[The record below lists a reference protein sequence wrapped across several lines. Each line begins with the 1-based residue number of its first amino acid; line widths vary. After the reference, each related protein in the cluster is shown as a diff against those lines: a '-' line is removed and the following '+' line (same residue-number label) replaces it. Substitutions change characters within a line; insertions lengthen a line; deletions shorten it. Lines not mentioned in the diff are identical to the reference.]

1 MYGSG
6 LLKGLG
12 VTGKHWFKREITEQY
27 PEQRP
32 DLPPASQGFFDYELS
47 KCIACGLCERA
58 CPNNVITVETEKNE
72 EGKKVVTGYTMK
84 VEYCLFCG
92 LCIEAC
98 PTKALTNANNFEIA
112 CYHFKGCEYDFLSG
126 IPQEMNKK
134 FNEVQ
139 ADYWNKKRPEG
150 NPVGMPEPVKPPKP
164 AAKPAAKP
172 QAKPADAAAAKPA
185 EAAKPQADAKP
196 AAPAEA
202 EKPQVEAKPA
212 SADKPV
218 EAKDAQPAAEEGKGA
233 AE

>member
-1 MYGSG
+1 MYGIG

-32 DLPPASQGFFDYELS
+32 DLPPASQGFFDYDVT

-58 CPNNVITVETEKNE
+58 CPNHVITVESEKNE
-72 EGKKVVTGYTMK
+72 EGKKVVTAYKMQ

-92 LCIEAC
+92 MCIESC
-98 PTKALTNANNFEIA
+98 PTKALKNANNFEIA
-112 CYHFKGCEYDFLSG
+112 CYSYENTEYDFCSG
-126 IPQEMNKK
+126 IPQAMNEK
-134 FNEVQ
+134 FNKIQ

-150 NPVGMPEPVKPPKP
+150 NPMGMPEPVKPPKP

-172 QAKPADAAAAKPA
+172 ADAQAKAPAAEKPA
-185 EAAKPQADAKP
+185 EAAAPAAEKSAEAAKP
-196 AAPAEA
+196 AAPQAE
-202 EKPQVEAKPA
+202 
-212 SADKPV
+212 KPV
-218 EAKDAQPAAEEGKGA
+218 EAPATAAAEEGKGA

>member
-1 MYGSG
+1 MYGIG

-32 DLPPASQGFFDYELS
+32 DLPPASQGFFDYDVT

-58 CPNNVITVETEKNE
+58 CPNHVITVESEKNE
-72 EGKKVVTGYTMK
+72 EGKKVVTAYKMQ

-92 LCIEAC
+92 MCIESC
-98 PTKALTNANNFEIA
+98 PTKALKNANNFEIA
-112 CYHFKGCEYDFLSG
+112 CYSYENTEYDFCSG
-126 IPQEMNKK
+126 IPQAMNEK
-134 FNEVQ
+134 FNKIQ

-150 NPVGMPEPVKPPKP
+150 NPMGMPEPVKPPKP

-172 QAKPADAAAAKPA
+172 ADAQAKAPAAEKPA
-185 EAAKPQADAKP
+185 EAAAPAAEKSAEAAKP
-196 AAPAEA
+196 AAPQA
-202 EKPQVEAKPA
+202 EKSVEAPA
-212 SADKPV
+212 TA
-218 EAKDAQPAAEEGKGA
+218 AAEEGKGA

>member
-1 MYGSG
+1 MYGTG

-12 VTGKHWFKREITEQY
+12 VTGKHWFSREITEQY

-32 DLPPASQGFFDYELS
+32 DLPPASQGFFDYDLS

-58 CPNNVITVETEKNE
+58 CPNGVITVETEKNE
-72 EGKKVVTGYTMK
+72 EGKKVVTGYTMQ

-98 PTKALTNANNFEIA
+98 PTKALKNANNFEIA

-126 IPQEMNKK
+126 IPQEMNEK
-134 FNEVQ
+134 FNQVQ

-150 NPVGMPEPVKPPKP
+150 NPIGMPEAVKPPKP
-164 AAKPAAKP
+164 AAKPTAKS
-172 QAKPADAAAAKPA
+172 ADAA
-185 EAAKPQADAKP
+185 AKP

-202 EKPQVEAKPA
+202 AQSSAAAETKAEK
-212 SADKPV
+212 
-218 EAKDAQPAAEEGKGA
+218 PAAEEGKGA

>member
-1 MYGSG
+1 MYGIG

-32 DLPPASQGFFDYELS
+32 DLPPASQGFFDYDVT

-58 CPNNVITVETEKNE
+58 CPNHVITVESEKNE
-72 EGKKVVTGYTMK
+72 EGKKVVTAYKMQ

-92 LCIEAC
+92 MCIESC
-98 PTKALTNANNFEIA
+98 PTKALKNANNFEIA
-112 CYHFKGCEYDFLSG
+112 CYSYENTEYDFCSG
-126 IPQEMNKK
+126 IPQAMNEK
-134 FNEVQ
+134 FNKIQ

-150 NPVGMPEPVKPPKP
+150 NPMGMPEPVKPPKP

-172 QAKPADAAAAKPA
+172 ADAQAKAPAAEKPAEAAAPAAEKPA
-185 EAAKPQADAKP
+185 EAAKP
-196 AAPAEA
+196 AAPQAE
-202 EKPQVEAKPA
+202 
-212 SADKPV
+212 KPV
-218 EAKDAQPAAEEGKGA
+218 EAPAPAAAEEGKGA

>member
-1 MYGSG
+1 MYGIG

-58 CPNNVITVETEKNE
+58 CPNHVITVETEKNE
-72 EGKKVVTGYTMK
+72 EGKKVVTAYKMQ

-92 LCIEAC
+92 MCIEAC
-98 PTKALTNANNFEIA
+98 PTKALRNANNFEIA
-112 CYHFKGCEYDFLSG
+112 CYSYDNTEYDFLSG
-126 IPQEMNKK
+126 IPQAMNEK
-134 FNEVQ
+134 FNKVQ

-150 NPVGMPEPVKPPKP
+150 NPMGMPEPVKPPKP
-164 AAKPAAKP
+164 AAKTAAKP
-172 QAKPADAAAAKPA
+172 AAKPADAAAAKPQA
-185 EAAKPQADAKP
+185 PAAKPEAAAAEKP
-196 AAPAEA
+196 QEA
-202 EKPQVEAKPA
+202 EKPQ
-212 SADKPV
+212 
-218 EAKDAQPAAEEGKGA
+218 AAPSEDGKGA